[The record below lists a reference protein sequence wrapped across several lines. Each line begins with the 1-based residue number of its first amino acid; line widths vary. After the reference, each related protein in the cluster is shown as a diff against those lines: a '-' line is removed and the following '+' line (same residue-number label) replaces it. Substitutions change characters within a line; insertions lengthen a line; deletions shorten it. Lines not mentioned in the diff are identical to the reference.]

1 MPFLQISEKLPE
13 THMQVG
19 QRILLVWFASVSTPL
34 TQTGLPLHLL
44 GSNNQDGDSQ
54 NIKCKAL
61 K

>member
-1 MPFLQISEKLPE
+1 
-13 THMQVG
+13 MQVG

-34 TQTGLPLHLL
+34 TQTDLLLHLL

-54 NIKCKAL
+54 NIKLKAL